1 MKAMNKTECRK
12 ILSVLSK
19 NKSRKFISIDDIS
32 SWTGF
37 YPDVV
42 GEYFSFFNPM
52 ASLDPSFNCKDVE
65 GDIQNYLDKLEA
77 RSTTQKKTVVT
88 KKTLSEYSSISDF
101 VYKKM
106 TYRGGLVDPSGA
118 LNDEDLAILKKLVLL
133 ETERRKKERRK
144 ARKLSQKAQ
153 K

>member
-12 ILSVLSK
+12 VLSVLSK
-19 NKSRKFISIDDIS
+19 NKSRKFISIGDIS

-42 GEYFSFFNPM
+42 GEYFSYFNPM
-52 ASLDPSFNCKDVE
+52 ASLDSSFNCKDVE
-65 GDIQNYLDKLEA
+65 EDIKQYLDKLEA
-77 RSTTQKKTVVT
+77 KTPNKKRNVVT

-118 LNDEDLAILKKLVLL
+118 LTDEDLAILRKLVLL